1 MTSPDSLLGGVRVIE
16 FGTNITGPLC
26 GYLLALLGADVIKIE
41 RPPSGDP
48 VRNSGV
54 DPELKAQA
62 MGTSFLYANAGK
74 RSIALDIGKPEGNA
88 IARTLAKGAAILIE
102 NGKAGSM
109 DRLGLGYGDLSA
121 VNPGLIYCSISGYG
135 QVGPYRGVAA
145 YDHIMQGAA
154 GMMSVTGTEET
165 GPLKAGFP
173 VVDFVSG
180 QGAAFACVS
189 ALANRAV
196 TGRGRWLDV
205 SMFHTALFSMNVVTS
220 GALATGR
227 QPRST
232 GNRALSGS
240 PGSGLFK
247 TRDGTL
253 MVAANTRE
261 QLRQLCSA
269 IERPDLVAEATTV
282 EFDPN
287 NIDRSAIAGQF
298 ADAFLQRDARDWE
311 RMLGDAGVPAAAVRT
326 VPEALEH
333 PQLVERPLFH
343 EMTVDGVAH
352 PLNIL
357 SAPFAVDGLPPRPSS
372 PPPRLGEHTDE
383 ILGELGLPP
392 ESITRLRDAA
402 VVA

>member
-1 MTSPDSLLGGVRVIE
+1 VTPPDSLLGGVRVVE

-26 GYLLALLGADVIKIE
+26 GYLLALLGADVIKVE

-54 DPELKAQA
+54 DPELKARA

-74 RSIALDIGKPEGNA
+74 RSIALDIGKPEGNV
-88 IARTLAKGAAILIE
+88 IARTLAKEATVLIE

-109 DRLGLGYGDLSA
+109 DRLGLGYRDLSA
-121 VNPGLIYCSISGYG
+121 ENPGLVYCSISGYG

-154 GMMSVTGTEET
+154 GLMSVTGTEET
-165 GPLKAGFP
+165 GSLKSGFP
-173 VVDFVSG
+173 VVDFVTG

-189 ALANRAV
+189 ALVNRAS

-220 GALATGR
+220 GVLATGR

-240 PGSGLFK
+240 PGSGLFR

-253 MVAANTRE
+253 MVAANTRD
-261 QLRQLCSA
+261 QLRLLCSA

-287 NIDRSAIAGQF
+287 TIDRSAIAGKF
-298 ADAFLQRDARDWE
+298 ADAFLERDAEEWE
-311 RMLGDAGVPAAAVRT
+311 RLLGEAGVPAAAVRT
-326 VPEALEH
+326 VPEALQH
-333 PQLVERPLFH
+333 PQLIERPLYR
-343 EMTVDGVAH
+343 EMTVDGLAH
-352 PLNIL
+352 PVKIPG
-357 SAPFAVDGLPPRPSS
+357 APFAVDGLPPHPSS
-372 PPPRLGEHTDE
+372 PPPTLGQHTDE
-383 ILGELGLPP
+383 ILIELGLSHD
-392 ESITRLRDAA
+392 SIADLRERA
-402 VVA
+402 VVV